1 MGKQSREASES
12 GGRIS
17 FRLFGFSFWQAWW
30 VLAMCSAHILPGRS
44 MSATLFQ
51 SVFCITILTTASY
64 LLVVVLSRR
73 FGPFS
78 SRKVFYVLAGGLAT
92 VGSLGAELVYAPFP
106 IRRLLPPLYRMCGSV
121 FRWQALLLIMWGELW
136 STLATGRVGR
146 YLYASYAFAF
156 VLYFAVIALP
166 HAVAKFYD
174 LSVPHRIHGYPE
186 VVEPGTE
193 KKPFPS

>member
-30 VLAMCSAHILPGRS
+30 VLAMCSDIILPGRS
-44 MSATLFQ
+44 MSATLFNPF
-51 SVFCITILTTASY
+51 FCITILTTASY

-92 VGSLGAELVYAPFP
+92 VGSLGLSPFP
-106 IRRLLPPLYRMCGSV
+106 LVSYSGDFFPLFIACAAV
-121 FRWQALLLIMWGELW
+121 FSAGNELLLIMWGEIW
-136 STLATGRVGR
+136 
-146 YLYASYAFAF
+146 
-156 VLYFAVIALP
+156 
-166 HAVAKFYD
+166 
-174 LSVPHRIHGYPE
+174 
-186 VVEPGTE
+186 
-193 KKPFPS
+193 